1 MANKN
6 SSTDMNE
13 SKRDKERL
21 QPDEATINLPD
32 VKDIPGQE
40 NVHVPKLRE
49 MEDTTISSDDEEGVG
64 IWDNET
70 SNQDL
75 PDELLV
81 PPEQIDE
88 RRLRGTVRKLQANPN
103 EEEIADEKN
112 PDAVELTSDSMDPAS
127 DVTPDEIEAL
137 ERSENM
143 DTPDNENLFRAEL
156 DDTDFDGEK
165 LNEDIEVTGRDLD
178 IPGAELDDDNEDIGE
193 EDEENNAYSLGDNE

>member
-75 PDELLV
+75 PDEL
-81 PPEQIDE
+81 D
-88 RRLRGTVRKLQANPN
+88 
-103 EEEIADEKN
+103 
-112 PDAVELTSDSMDPAS
+112 
-127 DVTPDEIEAL
+127 
-137 ERSENM
+137 
-143 DTPDNENLFRAEL
+143 
-156 DDTDFDGEK
+156 
-165 LNEDIEVTGRDLD
+165 
-178 IPGAELDDDNEDIGE
+178 
-193 EDEENNAYSLGDNE
+193 